1 MPLYSTDQVIRGV
14 WLCSISRGAPD
25 PLWGYFSSFKNHSWK
40 KKHDPVPPQGSEP
53 GTSSF
58 KCFFFLNAEFAQ
70 CSEHSPCTD
79 DLTQTAVS
87 GLCLQGP
94 ATLASRLVAREAE
107 HDGVDGG
114 RTRKDCRGQGRTVE
128 DKEEKSGS
136 SSAVSSLCVAGQ
148 TTLPF
153 CARSQ

>member
-1 MPLYSTDQVIRGV
+1 ME
-14 WLCSISRGAPD
+14 
-25 PLWGYFSSFKNHSWK
+25 K
-40 KKHDPVPPQGSEP
+40 KKHDPVPPQGSES

-58 KCFFFLNAEFAQ
+58 KCCFFLNAEFAQ

-136 SSAVSSLCVAGQ
+136 SSAVSSLCVAR
-148 TTLPF
+148 TDHSAFL
-153 CARSQ
+153 C